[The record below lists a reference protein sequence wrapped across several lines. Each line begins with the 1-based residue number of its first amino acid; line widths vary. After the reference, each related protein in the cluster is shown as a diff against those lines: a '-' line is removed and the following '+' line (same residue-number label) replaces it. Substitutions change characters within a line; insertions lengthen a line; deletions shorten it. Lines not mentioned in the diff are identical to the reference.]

1 VSYPI
6 VYPDESEDYP
16 MSKKPPYEELEQR
29 VKELEKEVADHKS
42 SKELLK
48 EKMHLNE
55 ILLDAMPCVALLIRP
70 KTREIVLSNEAG
82 RKAGA
87 VPGTTCYEAW
97 AQRDEPCPWCLA
109 PEVWET
115 GKPQHLEVKTFY
127 IIWDAYWHPIDE
139 DLYLHYAFD
148 ITEKRKMETKLE
160 QTPK

>member
-1 VSYPI
+1 MA
-6 VYPDESEDYP
+6 E
-16 MSKKPPYEELEQR
+16 KQTYEELAQR
-29 VKELEKEVADHKS
+29 VKELENEVADRKS
-42 SKELLK
+42 TEESLK
-48 EKMHLNE
+48 EKMHLNK
-55 ILLDAMPCVALLIRP
+55 ILLDALPCVALLIRP

-87 VPGTTCYEAW
+87 APGTTCYEAW

-109 PEVWET
+109 PEVWAT
-115 GKPQHLEVKTFY
+115 GKSQHLEVKTFY

-148 ITEKRKMETKLE
+148 ITEKRKMEKKLQ

>member
-1 VSYPI
+1 
-6 VYPDESEDYP
+6 
-16 MSKKPPYEELEQR
+16 MAKKPTYEALEQR
-29 VKELEKEVADHKS
+29 VKELEREVADRKNTEES
-42 SKELLK
+42 LK
-48 EKMHLNE
+48 EKMHLNK

-109 PEVWET
+109 PEVWAT
-115 GKPQHLEVKTFY
+115 GEPQHLEVKTFY
-127 IIWDAYWHPIDE
+127 ITWDAYWHPIDE

-148 ITEKRKMETKLE
+148 ITEKRKMGKKLQ